1 MTHREA
7 VLAQLPKNAD
17 QILNVE
23 LAKPAL
29 LPKENVFV
37 EEDMTEIRK
46 QEDVK
51 ISTSVWLV
59 LSLYVELML
68 SAKIYLE
75 VMSVNAQKDSLA
87 TLLVGAKNAHK
98 DPVLVNLLMSRLE
111 INANWQVV
119 AAAAIANQRKPNVLR
134 SQEESAIVL
143 VLQDTKQALMENVL
157 MSMNVQADLAHLVP
171 EVLNVSI
178 RKVRSPVPVLLEH
191 QEMLTMEFASL

>member
-37 EEDMTEIRK
+37 EEDTTEIHR

-59 LSLYVELML
+59 LSPYVELML

-111 INANWQVV
+111 INVNWQVV
-119 AAAAIANQRKPNVLR
+119 AAAAIANQRKLNVSR
-134 SQEESAIVL
+134 SQVESAIVL

>member
-37 EEDMTEIRK
+37 EEDTTEIHR

-59 LSLYVELML
+59 LSPYVELML

-111 INANWQVV
+111 TNANWQVV
-119 AAAAIANQRKPNVLR
+119 AAAAIANQRKLNVSR
-134 SQEESAIVL
+134 SQVESAIVL

>member
-37 EEDMTEIRK
+37 EEDTTEIRK

-59 LSLYVELML
+59 LNPYVEPML
-68 SAKIYLE
+68 FAKIYLE

-119 AAAAIANQRKPNVLR
+119 AAAAIANQRKLNVSR
-134 SQEESAIVL
+134 SQVESAIVL